1 MAETSVPSNSRVIK
15 WQRDFWREYIRANR
29 FSKAMGTDDSA
40 PIQLVEDLESS
51 VGETVNIELVNRL
64 AGAGVTGTSTLE
76 GNEEALGQRN
86 FRLTVNRTRHAVVH
100 DRLHEQFSA
109 IDLVSAKR
117 AVLMDWFKESVRDR
131 IVTALGSMSSDGST
145 HYAYAS
151 ASSTVRNAWLVNN
164 QDRVIFGANLGTAYT
179 VHATGITALDTTADI
194 WTVANAAL
202 VKDAAKSAGP
212 KIRPI
217 RVKDD
222 EEWYLWYMPTKIFRQ
237 AQTALATVNQNAW
250 ERARGESNPL
260 FTGGDLIYDGIIMK
274 EIPEIGQLSG
284 TPGASGTT
292 SVAPS
297 YLVGAQAIGYA
308 IAQRSKMIENV
319 RDYGAKKGAGIEMV
333 DAINKIYFGTGAADT
348 DSPKQN
354 GVVTAYYAVT

>member
-1 MAETSVPSNSRVIK
+1 MAETAVPTNSRVIK

-29 FSKAMGTDDSA
+29 FSKAMGADESA
-40 PIQLVEDLESS
+40 PIQLVEDLEKS

-64 AGAGVTGTSTLE
+64 AGAGVTGTNTLE

-109 IDLVSAKR
+109 IDLIEAKR

-131 IVTALGSMSSDGST
+131 IVTALGSFSSDGSSHT
-145 HYAYAS
+145 AYES
-151 ASSTVRNAWLVNN
+151 AGSTLRNAWLVNN
-164 QDRVIFGANLGTAYT
+164 QDRVIFGANTGSGYT
-179 VHATGITALDTTADI
+179 VHATGITTLDTTADI
-194 WTVANAAL
+194 WTVPNAAL
-202 VKDAAKSAGP
+202 AKDLAKAASP

-222 EEWYLWYMPTKIFRQ
+222 EEWYLWYMPTKVFRQ
-237 AQTALATVNQNAW
+237 AQTALATINQNAW

-260 FTGGDLIYDGIIMK
+260 FTGGDLIYDGIIIK
-274 EIPEIGQLSG
+274 EIPEIGQISG
-284 TPGASGTT
+284 TPGASATT
-292 SVAPS
+292 AVCQTF
-297 YLVGAQAIGYA
+297 LVGAQAVGYA
-308 IAQRSKMIENV
+308 IATRSRMIENV

-333 DAINKIYFGTGAADT
+333 DAINKIYFGSGAADT
-348 DSPKQN
+348 DAPKQN
-354 GVVTAYYAVT
+354 GVVTAYYAVV